1 LDLEGLVIAVVT
13 IYGAS
18 DDLIE
23 IEGAIAEEFNDF
35 EFRNGVYVYVST
47 GDVLRFR
54 LGAEGWRAAVVVDA
68 TLPRVAY
75 LDGEGDR
82 VTVAGPVTWVVAT
95 TVAPAR

>member
-1 LDLEGLVIAVVT
+1 VSVVVT

-23 IEGAIAEEFNDF
+23 TEGAIVAEFNDF
-35 EFRNGVYVYVST
+35 DFRNGGYVYVST
-47 GDVLRFR
+47 GDVLWFR
-54 LGAEGWRAAVVVDA
+54 LEDEGWRAAVVVDA

-82 VTVAGPVTWVVAT
+82 VTVVEPVTWIVAT